1 MAAVFIPLGCPKDIL
16 LEPIV
21 VLDDGW
27 PSLRDSALPLVTD
40 PLLLG
45 PPCPP
50 AVVVDSDSFSG
61 DEGPSLEPVSYVIGL
76 YGGINFTLPPFFCGQ
91 GKRRDWD
98 EYMGIMVLLSVSLTS
113 LL

>member
-16 LEPIV
+16 LDPIV

-27 PSLRDSALPLVTD
+27 PSLRDGALPLVTA

-50 AVVVDSDSFSG
+50 VVVSDSFSG
-61 DEGPSLEPVSYVIGL
+61 EEGPSLEPVSYVIGL
-76 YGGINFTLPPFFCGQ
+76 YGGMSLTLPPFFCGQ
-91 GKRRDWD
+91 GTRGDWD
-98 EYMGIMVLLSVSLTS
+98 QYLRILLLLSVSLTS